1 MFYQAQAR
9 CHRIG
14 QTAMVKVYR
23 LITRGTYERL
33 MFERASR
40 KLGLDRA
47 VLGKLQGSVVSGFFI
62 SSSREHKL
70 IQPPLFSGEDDEGGE
85 EGRLDKHTV
94 DLLLRYGAYDM
105 LNDTPNSE
113 SRYDEDDID
122 TILERAVT
130 IKHNE
135 EGRGGGGGLEA
146 FAKASFCSADA
157 APEIELDDPDFWK
170 KVTQTRGSSLH
181 SNNNN
186 NYLHKGIA
194 SRVLEKKGTCGS
206 GTSLAPQ
213 KTRL

>member
-1 MFYQAQAR
+1 MNASCLNA
-9 CHRIG
+9 
-14 QTAMVKVYR
+14 
-23 LITRGTYERL
+23 L
-33 MFERASR
+33 RASWALIEQFWANCKVAWSR
-40 KLGLDRA
+40 VFLSPLDENTN
-47 VLGKLQGSVVSGFFI
+47 SYN
-62 SSSREHKL
+62 
-70 IQPPLFSGEDDEGGE
+70 PPPFFSGEDDEGGE

-170 KVTQTRGSSLH
+170 KVTQTRGSSLQC
-181 SNNNN
+181 NNNN
-186 NYLHKGIA
+186 NNLHKGVA
-194 SRVLEKKGTCGS
+194 SRVLEKKGTCSS